1 MKLRIHMLLT
11 KIKIKKKREK
21 EREENLLSLGIDP
34 QTFRVRS
41 ELQSIAPQLY

>member
-11 KIKIKKKREK
+11 KIKKKKREK

>member
-11 KIKIKKKREK
+11 KIKKKREK

>member
-11 KIKIKKKREK
+11 KIKKKKREK
-21 EREENLLSLGIDP
+21 ERENLLSLGIDP